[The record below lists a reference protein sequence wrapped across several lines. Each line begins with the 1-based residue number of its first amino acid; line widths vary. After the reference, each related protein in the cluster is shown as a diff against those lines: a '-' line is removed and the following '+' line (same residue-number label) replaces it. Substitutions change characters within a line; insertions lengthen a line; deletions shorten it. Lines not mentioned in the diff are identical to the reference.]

1 LPYFFIPACGR
12 QVRRYE
18 MLFSLIVKGGP
29 VMIPILL
36 GSIVAL
42 AIILERA
49 SKLWKI
55 RLNFAQFAQEI
66 FLLLERGQVQKAI
79 ERCGKV
85 KHPIAEVFKLGIM
98 NRSLRR
104 EELEG
109 MMEREG
115 EEQVQYLEQYLGALL
130 IIIGIEPMMGF
141 LGTIVGLIRAFMA
154 WEQLGPNITVSALAS
169 GIYQAMITTAAGLSI
184 AIPAFIIY
192 HLIVGKIKSHAQE
205 MSYYGNELIDI
216 LVRIREGGSR

>member
-1 LPYFFIPACGR
+1 
-12 QVRRYE
+12 
-18 MLFSLIVKGGP
+18 MLFSLIAKGGP
-29 VMIPILL
+29 VMIPIIL

-49 SKLWKI
+49 WKLWKI

-66 FLLLERGQVQKAI
+66 FLLLERGQVQKAV

-98 NRSLRR
+98 NRHQKR
-104 EELEG
+104 EELEM

-130 IIIGIEPMMGF
+130 IIIGIEPMLGF
-141 LGTIVGLIRAFMA
+141 LGTITGLIRAFMT
-154 WEQLGPNITVSALAS
+154 WERLGANITVSALAA
-169 GIYQAMITTAAGLSI
+169 GIYEAMITTAAGLII
-184 AIPAFIIY
+184 AIPFYIIY
-192 HLIVGKIKSHAQE
+192 HLIIGKIKSYAQE
-205 MSYYGNELIDI
+205 MSYYGNELIDV
-216 LVRIREGGSR
+216 LGRTREGGVR